1 MNTKSVILRYVLN
14 HTPLFW
20 KAVTSI
26 RHKTYRHTLETRKKY
41 ATPKRLHTSTRQ
53 LGATTSLTS
62 VLIAALECM
71 APAAQ
76 PTTSKREFIQLSFS
90 RTDVPLNN
98 LCVHKIW
105 HILTFTQ
112 AWNFEILK
120 TTALPKDECAHNTR
134 HIDSSPH
141 IVWTVLRKHAQYPAS

>member
-1 MNTKSVILRYVLN
+1 M
-14 HTPLFW
+14 FW

-26 RHKTYRHTLETRKKY
+26 HHKTYRHTLETRKQY
-41 ATPKRLHTSTRQ
+41 ATPKRLHTSTRP

-76 PTTSKREFIQLSFS
+76 PMTSEREFIQLSFS
-90 RTDVPLNN
+90 RTDVPLKN
-98 LCVHKIW
+98 LCIHKIW
-105 HILTFTQ
+105 HLITFTQ

-120 TTALPKDECAHNTR
+120 TTAYR
-134 HIDSSPH
+134 
-141 IVWTVLRKHAQYPAS
+141 AQYTAH